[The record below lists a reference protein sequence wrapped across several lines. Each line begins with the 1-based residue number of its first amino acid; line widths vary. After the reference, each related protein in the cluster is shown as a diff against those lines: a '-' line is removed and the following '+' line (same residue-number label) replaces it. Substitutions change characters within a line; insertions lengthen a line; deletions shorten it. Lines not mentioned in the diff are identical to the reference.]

1 MRCWSLLRIVSN
13 PPWRDEG
20 AAFDQGTPV
29 PLWRYLADHNVAT
42 AAELEWSQ
50 LTNGELLAAAT
61 EAGFEVFVTTDQNLR
76 YQQNL
81 KNRTIAIVVLMS
93 ASWPRIEKRADNIAQ
108 TINALGK
115 SDYIEVDI

>member
-1 MRCWSLLRIVSN
+1 MKVL
-13 PPWRDEG
+13 
-20 AAFDQGTPV
+20 FDQGTPV
-29 PLWRYLADHNVAT
+29 PLRRHLEEHNVAT
-42 AAELEWSQ
+42 AAEMGWSQ

-61 EAGFEVFVTTDQNLR
+61 EADFEVFVTTDQNLR

-93 ASWPRIEKRADNIAQ
+93 ASWPRIKKRADNIAQ

-115 SDYIEVDI
+115 SDYIEVEI

>member
-1 MRCWSLLRIVSN
+1 MKVL
-13 PPWRDEG
+13 
-20 AAFDQGTPV
+20 FDQGTPV
-29 PLWRYLADHNVAT
+29 PLRRYLADHNVAT

-61 EAGFEVFVTTDQNLR
+61 EAGFEVLVTTDQNLR

-93 ASWPRIEKRADNIAQ
+93 ASWPRIKKRADNIAQ

-115 SDYIEVDI
+115 SDYIEVEI